1 MAVPVATPELERTAA
16 AATKLAPLYHVVLL
30 DDDDHTYEY
39 VIRMLGTVF
48 GFDAERGMEHAR
60 EVDQTGRTVL
70 LTTTRERAELKQEQI
85 HTFGPDPLLPRSK
98 GSMRAVL
105 EPA

>member
-1 MAVPVATPELERTAA
+1 MAVTTPQREESATTLDA
-16 AATKLAPLYHVVLL
+16 LSPLYHVVLL

-39 VIRMLGTVF
+39 VIRMLGAIF
-48 GFDAERGMEHAR
+48 GFDADQGMAHAR

-85 HTFGPDPLLPRSK
+85 HGFGPDPLLARSV
-98 GSMRAVL
+98 GSMRAIL

>member
-1 MAVPVATPELERTAA
+1 VPVATPDVEQEHRTG
-16 AATKLAPLYHVVLL
+16 TLLAPLYHVVLL

-39 VIRMLGTVF
+39 VIRMLGTIF
-48 GFDAERGMEHAR
+48 GFDADRGMEHAR

-70 LTTTRERAELKQEQI
+70 LTTTRERAELKQDQI
-85 HTFGPDPLLPRSK
+85 HGFGADPLLPRSK
-98 GSMRAVL
+98 GPMRAVL

>member
-1 MAVPVATPELERTAA
+1 MPVATPELERTEQAG
-16 AATKLAPLYHVVLL
+16 TKLAPLYHVVLL

-39 VIRMLGTVF
+39 VIRMLGTIF
-48 GFDAERGMEHAR
+48 GFDADRGMEHAR

-85 HTFGPDPLLPRSK
+85 HGFGADPLLPRSK

>member
-1 MAVPVATPELERTAA
+1 MPVTAPEIEQTGQAQDA
-16 AATKLAPLYHVVLL
+16 LAPLYHVVLL

-39 VIRMLGTVF
+39 VIRMLGTLF
-48 GFDAERGMEHAR
+48 GFDADKAMGHAR

-70 LTTTRERAELKQEQI
+70 ITTTRERAELKQEQI
-85 HTFGPDPLLPRSK
+85 HGFGSDPLLPRSK
-98 GSMRAVL
+98 GSMSAVL

>member
-1 MAVPVATPELERTAA
+1 MPVATPEIEQVGQAETRLS
-16 AATKLAPLYHVVLL
+16 PLFHVVLL

-39 VIRMLGTVF
+39 VIRMLGSIF
-48 GFDAERGMEHAR
+48 GFDADRGMQHAR
-60 EVDQTGRTVL
+60 EVDQTGRTVV

>member
-1 MAVPVATPELERTAA
+1 MPVTSPEIEQTGQASDE
-16 AATKLAPLYHVVLL
+16 LAPLYHVVLL

-39 VIRMLGTVF
+39 VIRMLGGIF
-48 GFDAERGMEHAR
+48 GFDTEKAMAHAR

-70 LTTTRERAELKQEQI
+70 ITTTRERAELKQEQI
-85 HTFGPDPLLPRSK
+85 HTFGSDPLLPRSK
-98 GSMRAVL
+98 GSMRAIL